1 MPEIQ
6 SDLNHLIIQVPSPQG
21 SKAAFSVV
29 SSGSE
34 LFTRCCISSPY
45 VCVCVCVCALH
56 EAGVESQGK
65 RNKGLLR
72 AEKRSTGSTRMS
84 DHHCKSWFGGVQDEM
99 RMRWLVSR
107 RKGAGL

>member
-1 MPEIQ
+1 
-6 SDLNHLIIQVPSPQG
+6 
-21 SKAAFSVV
+21 
-29 SSGSE
+29 
-34 LFTRCCISSPY
+34 
-45 VCVCVCVCALH
+45 
-56 EAGVESQGK
+56 VESQGK